1 MFKLKQMF
9 TSVFFALIVVFH
21 TENFELQSKFNTAL
35 LQTCIRKKVKV
46 LLTYK
51 RRNRNVGKG
60 FFNFD
65 ENKQQRVHSSL
76 EEAGKEFK
84 PGYSNKNWVTLRG
97 SHHDQ
102 SLRRL
107 RTGFFLEILGR

>member
-1 MFKLKQMF
+1 M
-9 TSVFFALIVVFH
+9 SLI
-21 TENFELQSKFNTAL
+21 
-35 LQTCIRKKVKV
+35 
-46 LLTYK
+46 YK

-84 PGYSNKNWVTLRG
+84 PGYSKKNWVTLRG
-97 SHHDQ
+97 SHHDL
-102 SLRRL
+102 SLRVKN
-107 RTGFFLEILGR
+107 GIFFLEILGR